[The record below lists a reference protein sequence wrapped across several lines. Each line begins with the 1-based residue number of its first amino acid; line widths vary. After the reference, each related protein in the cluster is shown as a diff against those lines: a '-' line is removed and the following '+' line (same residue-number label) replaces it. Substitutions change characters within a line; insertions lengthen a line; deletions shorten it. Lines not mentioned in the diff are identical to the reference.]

1 MKKYEF
7 TGEAKDFCGVEL
19 HRIRAL
25 KDFGDVAAGDLG
37 GWIKGE
43 GNLSHD
49 GRCWVSDDARVFG
62 DARVYGNAWVA
73 GDAQVFGDARVYG
86 NARVSDDARVSGNAR
101 VSDDARVYDDARV
114 LGDAR
119 VFGNARGYGNAWVA
133 GDAQVFGNARVSDDA
148 RVYDDARVSDDA
160 RVFGD
165 ARVYGNA
172 WVAGDAEIKAPK
184 DTFWLSAIGSRY
196 GTTTFFRCVD
206 GKVRVTCGCF
216 YGDLDEFL
224 AKVEKTH
231 GDNKHG
237 KVYKKLIE
245 LAKIQMEVDV

>member
-7 TGEAKDFCGVEL
+7 TGETKAFDGTTL

-43 GNLSHD
+43 ENLSHD
-49 GRCWVSDDARVFG
+49 GRCWVSGDARVFG
-62 DARVYGNAWVA
+62 DAWI
-73 GDAQVFGDARVYG
+73 
-86 NARVSDDARVSGNAR
+86 SDDARVSGNAQ
-101 VSDDARVYDDARV
+101 VSGY
-114 LGDAR
+114 AR
-119 VFGNARGYGNAWVA
+119 VFGNAWVA
-133 GDAQVFGNARVSDDA
+133 GE
-148 RVYDDARVSDDA
+148 
-160 RVFGD
+160 
-165 ARVYGNA
+165 
-172 WVAGDAEIKAPK
+172 AEIKSPK
-184 DTFWLSAIGSRY
+184 DTFWTSMIGSRY
-196 GTTTFFRCVD
+196 GTTTFFRCAD

-231 GDNKHG
+231 GDSKHG

-245 LAKIQMEVDV
+245 LAKIQMEEDV

>member
-7 TGEAKDFCGVEL
+7 TGETKDFCGVEL

-43 GNLSHD
+43 ENLSHD
-49 GRCWVSDDARVFG
+49 GRCWVYG
-62 DARVYGNAWVA
+62 TARVYGNAQVS
-73 GDAQVFGDARVYG
+73 GDAQVSDDARVYG
-86 NARVSDDARVSGNAR
+86 NARVSDDAHV
-101 VSDDARVYDDARV
+101 
-114 LGDAR
+114 
-119 VFGNARGYGNAWVA
+119 YGNS
-133 GDAQVFGNARVSDDA
+133 Q
-148 RVYDDARVSDDA
+148 
-160 RVFGD
+160 
-165 ARVYGNA
+165 VYGNA

-184 DTFWLSAIGSRY
+184 DTFWISAIGSRY
-196 GTTTFFRCVD
+196 GTTTFFRCAD
-206 GKVRVTCGCF
+206 GKVRVTCDCF

-231 GDNKHG
+231 GDSKHG

-245 LAKIQMEVDV
+245 LAKIQMEEDV

>member
-7 TGEAKDFCGVEL
+7 TGETKDFCGVEL

-43 GNLSHD
+43 ENLSHD
-49 GRCWVSDDARVFG
+49 GRCWVYG
-62 DARVYGNAWVA
+62 TARVYGNA
-73 GDAQVFGDARVYG
+73 QV
-86 NARVSDDARVSGNAR
+86 S
-101 VSDDARVYDDARV
+101 
-114 LGDAR
+114 GDAR
-119 VFGNARGYGNAWVA
+119 VF
-133 GDAQVFGNARVSDDA
+133 
-148 RVYDDARVSDDA
+148 
-160 RVFGD
+160 
-165 ARVYGNA
+165 GNA
-172 WVAGDAEIKAPK
+172 WVAGDAEIKATK
-184 DTFWLSAIGSRY
+184 DTFLISMIGSRY
-196 GTTTFFRCVD
+196 GTTTFFRCTD

-237 KVYKKLIE
+237 KAYKKAVE
-245 LAKIQMEVDV
+245 LAKIQMEEDV

>member
-7 TGEAKDFCGVEL
+7 TGETKDFCGVEL

-43 GNLSHD
+43 ENLSHD
-49 GRCWVSDDARVFG
+49 GRCWV
-62 DARVYGNAWVA
+62 YGT
-73 GDAQVFGDARVYG
+73 
-86 NARVSDDARVSGNAR
+86 ARVSGDAW
-101 VSDDARVYDDARV
+101 VS
-114 LGDAR
+114 GDAR
-119 VFGNARGYGNAWVA
+119 VF
-133 GDAQVFGNARVSDDA
+133 
-148 RVYDDARVSDDA
+148 
-160 RVFGD
+160 
-165 ARVYGNA
+165 GNA
-172 WVAGDAEIKAPK
+172 WVAGDAEIKATK
-184 DTFWLSAIGSRY
+184 DTFLISMIGSRY
-196 GTTTFFRCVD
+196 GTTTFFRCTD

-237 KVYKKLIE
+237 KAYKKAVE
-245 LAKIQMEVDV
+245 LAKIQMEEDV

>member
-7 TGEAKDFCGVEL
+7 TGETKDFCGVEL

-49 GRCWVSDDARVFG
+49 GRCWVCGNAWVFG
-62 DARVYGNAWVA
+62 NARVYGNAEVCGNA
-73 GDAQVFGDARVYG
+73 EVYGNARVYGTARVYG
-86 NARVSDDARVSGNAR
+86 NAE
-101 VSDDARVYDDARV
+101 
-114 LGDAR
+114 
-119 VFGNARGYGNAWVA
+119 
-133 GDAQVFGNARVSDDA
+133 
-148 RVYDDARVSDDA
+148 
-160 RVFGD
+160 
-165 ARVYGNA
+165 
-172 WVAGDAEIKAPK
+172 VAGDAEIKAPK
-184 DTFWLSAIGSRY
+184 DTFWISAIGSRY
-196 GTTTFFRCVD
+196 GTTTFFRCAD

-245 LAKIQMEVDV
+245 LAKIQMEEDV

>member
-7 TGEAKDFCGVEL
+7 TGETKDFCGVEL

-43 GNLSHD
+43 ENLSHD
-49 GRCWVSDDARVFG
+49 GRCWVYG
-62 DARVYGNAWVA
+62 TARVYG
-73 GDAQVFGDARVYG
+73 DAQVSGDAW
-86 NARVSDDARVSGNAR
+86 VSDDARVSGNAQ
-101 VSDDARVYDDARV
+101 VS
-114 LGDAR
+114 GDAR
-119 VFGNARGYGNAWVA
+119 VF
-133 GDAQVFGNARVSDDA
+133 
-148 RVYDDARVSDDA
+148 
-160 RVFGD
+160 
-165 ARVYGNA
+165 GNA
-172 WVAGDAEIKAPK
+172 WVAGDAEIKATK
-184 DTFWLSAIGSRY
+184 DTFLISMIGSRY
-196 GTTTFFRCVD
+196 GTTTFFRCTD

-237 KVYKKLIE
+237 KAYKKAVE
-245 LAKIQMEVDV
+245 LAKIQMEEDV

>member
-49 GRCWVSDDARVFG
+49 GRCW
-62 DARVYGNAWVA
+62 
-73 GDAQVFGDARVYG
+73 
-86 NARVSDDARVSGNAR
+86 
-101 VSDDARVYDDARV
+101 
-114 LGDAR
+114 
-119 VFGNARGYGNAWVA
+119 
-133 GDAQVFGNARVSDDA
+133 
-148 RVYDDARVSDDA
+148 VSDDA